1 MSAPHSVEY
10 ACASLQAHGLQSA
23 YLSVTAQN
31 HRAIRFY
38 KTQGWRDL
46 GSREDRPGT
55 HNMKETFLGTSF
67 LRNAHMTMTIDLTP
81 EMETQLR
88 EEAAKD
94 GLAPDRFILS
104 TMGEL
109 LRQRRAE
116 QNIPRLS
123 KAESELMQEINKGL
137 PADTWR
143 QYHAL
148 IARRNAGTLTDE
160 EQQVLV
166 GLVNQVEITHARRLG
181 YLLELANLRGT
192 TLDAIMNAL
201 GIVKPTYV

>member
-1 MSAPHSVEY
+1 
-10 ACASLQAHGLQSA
+10 
-23 YLSVTAQN
+23 
-31 HRAIRFY
+31 
-38 KTQGWRDL
+38 
-46 GSREDRPGT
+46 
-55 HNMKETFLGTSF
+55 
-67 LRNAHMTMTIDLTP
+67 MTMTIDLTP